1 MPYRLVGPE
10 IRIRSN
16 EYETAGRCCALLLLS
31 LQFTEAPRCPVAV
44 CYENTLSVHILRDK
58 MWVETWHTNVSID
71 YSDHYLLTLAVLGTS
86 VTHKVETSQ
95 N

>member
-1 MPYRLVGPE
+1 
-10 IRIRSN
+10 
-16 EYETAGRCCALLLLS
+16 
-31 LQFTEAPRCPVAV
+31 
-44 CYENTLSVHILRDK
+44 

-71 YSDHYLLTLAVLGTS
+71 YSDREANVYLLTLAVLGES

>member
-1 MPYRLVGPE
+1 MRQPGDDYDVF
-10 IRIRSN
+10 
-16 EYETAGRCCALLLLS
+16 CCCFS
-31 LQFTEAPRCPVAV
+31 LQKPHKAVAV

-71 YSDHYLLTLAVLGTS
+71 YSDHEANVYLLTLAVMGKS

-95 N
+95 TIFQ